1 MRLLQDSG
9 LSGLQVSLEGAL
21 RTAWGD
27 HDEDSGQI
35 KLPTPSVP
43 SLEGEAGSRM
53 TDERKLV

>member
-21 RTAWGD
+21 RTALGD
-27 HDEDSGQI
+27 RDEDSGQI

-43 SLEGEAGSRM
+43 SLGGEAGSRM
-53 TDERKLV
+53 NVR